1 MTIEHPLESLISCKA
16 FL

>member
-1 MTIEHPLESLISCKA
+1 MTIEHPLESLISCEA